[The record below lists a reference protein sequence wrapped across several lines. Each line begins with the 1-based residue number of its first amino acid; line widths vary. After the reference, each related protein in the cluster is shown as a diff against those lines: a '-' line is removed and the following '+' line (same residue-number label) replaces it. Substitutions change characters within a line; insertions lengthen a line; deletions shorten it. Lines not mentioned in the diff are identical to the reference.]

1 MSPVGGWLKRHAGRA
16 GDNRL
21 VTRPAI
27 GHVSVSVLV
36 HAPAQVVW
44 EATTDWE
51 RQSRWML
58 GTTVRGTANGGRGV
72 GGGIEAWTGI
82 GPLGFLDT
90 MVITAWEPPHR
101 CLVEHTGRLIK
112 GTGAFEVVAD
122 PQRPG
127 ASTLTWV
134 EDVEL
139 PLGALGRLGW
149 LLLRPVIRLGVAHS
163 LGRLA
168 AAVSSAGSSSR

>member
-1 MSPVGGWLKRHAGRA
+1 MRLKRHAGRTRH
-16 GDNRL
+16 NRL

-27 GHVSVSVLV
+27 GHISVSVPV

-44 EATTDWE
+44 DATTDWE
-51 RQSRWML
+51 RQSQWML
-58 GTTVRGTANGGRGV
+58 GTKVRGTANGGQGV
-72 GGGIEAWTGI
+72 GGGIEAWTGL

-101 CLVEHTGRLIK
+101 CLVDHTGKLIK
-112 GTGAFEVVAD
+112 GTGAFEVAENPAD
-122 PQRPG
+122 PAG
-127 ASTLTWV
+127 SSTLTWV

-139 PLGALGRLGW
+139 PLGALGRFGW
-149 LLLRPVIRLGVAHS
+149 LLLRPVVRLGVAHS

-168 AAVSSAGSSSR
+168 AAVSNTASTR

>member
-1 MSPVGGWLKRHAGRA
+1 MRN
-16 GDNRL
+16 NRL
-21 VTRPAI
+21 VTPPAI

-36 HAPAQVVW
+36 HAPVQEVW

-51 RQSRWML
+51 RQSKWML
-58 GTTVRGTANGGRGV
+58 GTKVRGTANDGQGV
-72 GGGIEAWTGI
+72 GGGIEAWTGV

-112 GTGAFEVVAD
+112 GTGAFEVAENSD
-122 PQRPG
+122 G
-127 ASTLTWV
+127 SSTLTWV

-149 LLLRPVIRLGVAHS
+149 PLLRPVIRLGVAHS
-163 LGRLA
+163 LGKLA
-168 AAVSSAGSSSR
+168 AAVSNTASTS

>member
-1 MSPVGGWLKRHAGRA
+1 M
-16 GDNRL
+16 
-21 VTRPAI
+21 TRPAI

-36 HAPAQVVW
+36 HAPVQTVW
-44 EATTDWE
+44 DATTDWE
-51 RQSRWML
+51 LQSQWML
-58 GTTVRGTANGGRGV
+58 GTTVRGTANGGQGV

-112 GTGAFEVVAD
+112 GTGAFEVAED
-122 PQRPG
+122 PRNPDG
-127 ASTLTWV
+127 SSTLTWV

-149 LLLRPVIRLGVAHS
+149 LLLRPAVRLGVAHS
-163 LGRLA
+163 LRRLA
-168 AAVSSAGSSSR
+168 AAVSPAGTEQ

>member
-1 MSPVGGWLKRHAGRA
+1 MWLKRHAGSTRH
-16 GDNRL
+16 NRL

-36 HAPAQVVW
+36 NAPAQVVW
-44 EATTDWE
+44 DATTNWE
-51 RQSRWML
+51 RQSQWML
-58 GTTVRGTANGGRGV
+58 GTTVRGTTNNGQGV

-112 GTGAFEVVAD
+112 GTGAFEVAED
-122 PQRPG
+122 PQNPDSS
-127 ASTLTWV
+127 STLTWV
-134 EDVEL
+134 EDVGL

-149 LLLRPVIRLGVAHS
+149 LLLRPAVRLGVAHS
-163 LGRLA
+163 LGKLA
-168 AAVSSAGSSSR
+168 AAVSTTGPGQ

>member
-1 MSPVGGWLKRHAGRA
+1 MM
-16 GDNRL
+16 
-21 VTRPAI
+21 
-27 GHVSVSVLV
+27 GHISVSVPV
-36 HAPAQVVW
+36 KAPVQSVW
-44 EATTDWE
+44 DATTDWE
-51 RQSRWML
+51 RQSQWML
-58 GTTVRGTANGGRGV
+58 GTTVRGTTKGGRGV

-90 MVITAWEPPHR
+90 MVITAWEPPRR
-101 CLVEHTGRLIK
+101 CLVEHTGRIVK
-112 GTGAFEVVAD
+112 GTGAFEVTGNPD
-122 PQRPG
+122 G
-127 ASTLTWV
+127 SSTLTWI

-168 AAVSSAGSSSR
+168 AAVSQDS

>member
-1 MSPVGGWLKRHAGRA
+1 M
-16 GDNRL
+16 N
-21 VTRPAI
+21 RPAI

-36 HAPAQVVW
+36 HAPVQAVW
-44 EATTDWE
+44 DATTDWE
-51 RQSRWML
+51 RQSQWML

-101 CLVEHTGRLIK
+101 CLVEHTGKAIK
-112 GTGAFEVVAD
+112 GTGAFEVAENAD
-122 PQRPG
+122 G
-127 ASTLTWV
+127 TSTLTWL

-149 LLLRPVIRLGVAHS
+149 PLLRPVIRLGVAHS
-163 LGRLA
+163 LRQLA
-168 AAVSSAGSSSR
+168 AAVSNTASTR